1 MVCQFV
7 VICRQAALGSSEA
20 VPLLHR
26 AVRTDI
32 KKVNLDFF
40 LEGGMHVGWMRGI
53 CSGVRVLCVTAH
65 EHPPSLSPKSAGA
78 NVWSA
83 LGSTKA

>member
-7 VICRQAALGSSEA
+7 VICRQAASRQLGSCTA
-20 VPLLHR
+20 LHR

-32 KKVNLDFF
+32 KKVNLGVLF
-40 LEGGMHVGWMRGI
+40 LRVGCMWDARFLFGGA
-53 CSGVRVLCVTAH
+53 CACVTAH
-65 EHPPSLSPKSAGA
+65 EPPSFLPPNPQEP